1 MPERG
6 IFYESVTIW
15 KTSTGKHANK
25 LVPQDDGNLVL
36 RNDYNKT
43 ISETETTGE
52 CPAGLKQFALF

>member
-1 MPERG
+1 MPESG

-15 KTSTGKHANK
+15 KASTGRHANK
-25 LVPQDDGNLVL
+25 LVLQDDGNLVL

-43 ISETETTGE
+43 IWETKTTGE